1 MVRPPFD
8 SLALEAKCLDRVRSR
23 SAQDLS
29 TSDSDLI
36 PSGWRQGPSLGPTSK
51 AIHTDLTGGQLGRS
65 LQVTR
70 VIGFFDP
77 HRQPHQRTVPTTANL
92 WAITLNLEA

>member
-70 VIGFFDP
+70 VIGVFDP
-77 HRQPHQRTVPTTANL
+77 HRRNSS
-92 WAITLNLEA
+92 